1 MKEILQICDALQLL
15 VFSIN
20 KMINEHIIMLSRR
33 KQSFCI
39 CPGIKRGGGYIVCL
53 LFFLGLCALHVEIK
67 GELNKQKYYKN

>member
-1 MKEILQICDALQLL
+1 
-15 VFSIN
+15 
-20 KMINEHIIMLSRR
+20 MLSRR